1 MASARLTSLKSLC
14 ATCRLEE
21 IVITPE
27 LKRRPA
33 RASSLTRENEALHK
47 LARSLTDPPDELIG
61 NLLRVAL
68 DLCEA
73 DSAGLSMIEETATG
87 QVFRWTAIVGKWK
100 PYVGGSLPRHASP
113 CGLTVDAGAP
123 QLFRSPERYFNYVDS
138 PQPAIAE
145 ALVVPIF
152 VGKAIPG
159 TIWIVA
165 HSDKMQFDMED
176 VRLLESLGAFAAH
189 ATQRKSR
196 GGN

>member
-1 MASARLTSLKSLC
+1 LALLKSPR

-33 RASSLTRENEALHK
+33 RASSLTRENQALHK
-47 LARSLTDPPDELIG
+47 LARSLTDPPDELIAS
-61 NLLRVAL
+61 LLRVAL
-68 DLCEA
+68 DLCDAE
-73 DSAGLSMIEETATG
+73 SAGLSMLEAGPGGEE
-87 QVFRWTAIVGKWK
+87 VFRWAAIVGKWK
-100 PYVGGSLPRHASP
+100 SYVGGSLPRHASP
-113 CGLTVDAGAP
+113 CGITVDARAP
-123 QLFRSPERYFNYVDS
+123 QLFRGPERYFNYADS
-138 PQPAIAE
+138 AQPAIAE

-152 VGKAIPG
+152 VGETIPG

-165 HSDKMQFDMED
+165 HSDKVQFDLED

-189 ATQRKSR
+189 ATLRKHC